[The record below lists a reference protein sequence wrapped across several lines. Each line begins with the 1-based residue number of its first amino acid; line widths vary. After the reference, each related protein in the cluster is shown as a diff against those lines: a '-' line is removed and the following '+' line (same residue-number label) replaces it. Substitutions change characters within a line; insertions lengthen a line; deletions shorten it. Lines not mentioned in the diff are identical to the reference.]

1 MQIRFTKNTGK
12 QNVIKYIRD
21 NGTVT
26 WMYCDD
32 FFIRHDLSH
41 YALEK
46 ILGYKTAFNGMLNA
60 GMDIRDFEDKEKRAK
75 LSVTAEAWY
84 AENLANL
91 FLIEIAQGHFDDFN
105 QVQQACFV
113 SFNQQYPPVVLPDE
127 KIKEVRDH
135 LSELLAQWKALPSG
149 ETLELTFHALRF

>member
-1 MQIRFTKNTGK
+1 MQILFSKNTNK

-21 NGTVT
+21 NGTET

-46 ILGYKTAFNGMLNA
+46 TLGYTTAFNGMINA

-84 AENLANL
+84 AENMANL
-91 FLIEIAQGHFDDFN
+91 FLIELAQGKFENFN
-105 QVQQACFV
+105 EVQQAAFV
-113 SFNQQYPPVVLPDE
+113 SFNQQYPPITLPEE
-127 KIKEVRDH
+127 KIRATRNY
-135 LSELLAQWKALPSG
+135 LSELLAKWKALPSG
-149 ETLELTFHALRF
+149 ETLELSFSL

>member
-1 MQIRFTKNTGK
+1 MRILFTKNTGK

-21 NGTVT
+21 NGTET

-46 ILGYKTAFNGMLNA
+46 IFGYKTAFNGMLNA
-60 GMDIRDFEDKEKRAK
+60 GMDIRDFDDKEKRAR

-84 AENLANL
+84 AENMANL
-91 FLIEIAQGHFDDFN
+91 FLIELAQGQFADFN
-105 QVQQACFV
+105 EVQQAAFV
-113 SFNQQYPPVVLPDE
+113 SFNQQYPPTFLPED
-127 KIKEVRDH
+127 KIEAVRMY
-135 LSELLAQWKALPSG
+135 LSELLAQWNTLPAG
-149 ETLELTFHALRF
+149 ETLELSFNS

>member
-12 QNVIKYIRD
+12 QNVIKYVRD
-21 NGTVT
+21 NGTET
-26 WMYCDD
+26 WMYGDD

-60 GMDIRDFEDKEKRAK
+60 GMDIRDFADKEKRAK

-84 AENLANL
+84 AENMANL
-91 FLIEIAQGHFDDFN
+91 FLIELAQGKFDDFN
-105 QVQQACFV
+105 QVQQAAFV
-113 SFNQQYPPVVLPDE
+113 SFHQQYPPVTLLQAT
-127 KIKEVRDH
+127 INEVRDY
-135 LSELLAQWKALPSG
+135 LSILLAQWKALPSG
-149 ETLELTFHALRF
+149 ETLELSFDL